1 MNSHV
6 SSEQTSR
13 RPAPSE
19 PSLGSTS
26 ARSDADDIR
35 RDGFAETLS
44 QLSREVASLK
54 DTFALPASQAG
65 CEAAKRMRNMS
76 DAVASQVGDAA
87 SGVADTGSISGL
99 CAETPSSGSFWRA
112 SLRRQKSRSQTR
124 TGQVD
129 RKGARVSELE
139 KGRLT
144 ARVRGRVRGGESGLV
159 SFDALGSSKREKIF
173 S

>member
-44 QLSREVASLK
+44 QLSREIASLK
-54 DTFALPASQAG
+54 DTFALLASQTG
-65 CEAAKRMRNMS
+65 GEAAKKMRNMS
-76 DAVASQVGDAA
+76 EAIASQVGDAA
-87 SGVADTGSISGL
+87 SGVADTGSDLATS
-99 CAETPSSGSFWRA
+99 AKQHAKTFA
-112 SLRRQKSRSQTR
+112 
-124 TGQVD
+124 
-129 RKGARVSELE
+129 SELE
-139 KGRLT
+139 AM
-144 ARVRGRVRGGESGLV
+144 ARRNPLGTIAGTLVVGVIIGMMTRGRG
-159 SFDALGSSKREKIF
+159 
-173 S
+173 